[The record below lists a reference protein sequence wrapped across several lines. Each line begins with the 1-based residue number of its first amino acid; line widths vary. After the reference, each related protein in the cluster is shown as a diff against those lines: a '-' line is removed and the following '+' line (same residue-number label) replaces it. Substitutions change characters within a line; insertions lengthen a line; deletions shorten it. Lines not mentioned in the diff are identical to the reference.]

1 MTEAAPRVADRAAQ
15 LRRDFDRAFAEPIRV
30 DTVEEEDLLAIRA
43 GEQTCA
49 IRLSEIAGVHVGKRV
64 TRVPGSHPALWGIA
78 GFRGSLIPVYDL
90 QQLLGHARAE
100 APRWLVI
107 AASAPIALAFA
118 TFDGRLRVSRRE
130 ILPHTKQTDMN
141 QFARDVVRTGNV
153 TRSILHLPSIL
164 ETLAVAGSKT
174 HPERSDRK

>member
-1 MTEAAPRVADRAAQ
+1 MTEAAPRVADRADQ

-118 TFDGRLRVSRRE
+118 TFDGRLRVSRSEIFPQTMQSDMAQYARE
-130 ILPHTKQTDMN
+130 V
-141 QFARDVVRTGNV
+141 ARAAAANRP
-153 TRSILHLPSIL
+153 ILHLPSIL
-164 ETLAVAGSKT
+164 ETIGVSGTKS
-174 HPERSDRK
+174 HSERSDRR

>member
-1 MTEAAPRVADRAAQ
+1 MIEMTPGIADRAAQ
-15 LRRDFDRAFAEPIRV
+15 LRRDFDRTFAQSIQV
-30 DTVEEEDLLAIRA
+30 DTTEEEDLLGIRL
-43 GEQTCA
+43 GEQACA
-49 IRLSEIAGVHVGKRV
+49 IRLSEIAGIHMGKKV
-64 TRVPGSHPALWGIA
+64 TRVPGAHAALWGIA
-78 GFRGSLIPVYDL
+78 GFRGLLLPVYDL

-107 AASAPIALAFA
+107 AAAAPLALAFA
-118 TFDGRLRVSRRE
+118 AFEGRLRVPLRD
-130 ILPHTKQTDMN
+130 ILPHTKQADTAVY
-141 QFARDVVRTGNV
+141 ARDVVRTGNV